1 LVVPLR
7 AVGRAGPEDDVG
19 VPGGAVFGA
28 PGHNCACEAL
38 ADLEAKKV
46 AASPTS

>member
-28 PGHNCACEAL
+28 PGRNCAREAL
-38 ADLEAKKV
+38 ADLEAKKA